1 MATKRDYY
9 DVLGIGKTAS
19 ADEIKKAYRKLAMK
33 FHPDRNADN
42 KEAAEKFKEVCEAY
56 EVLSDTDKR
65 HRYDQYGHA
74 GMKSAFGPGG
84 FDFGRDFSHM
94 QDIDLQDI
102 LGSFFGGGF
111 GDIFGG
117 GGGGGGRSRRSRN
130 PDAAQR
136 GDDLR
141 FDLEID
147 LEEAIFGSEREVDLN
162 INDACPTCRGTG
174 AASGSARETCRQC
187 GGHGVV
193 IVGGGFIQMR
203 QTCPVCHGEG
213 TIIRNPCKSCGGA
226 GRVKTPRHIALR
238 IPKGV
243 ETGSRLRLS
252 GKGESGLRGGEAGDL
267 YVVLHVR
274 DHELFQRQDDD
285 LACTVH
291 VSPLLAAL
299 GGEIEVPTPDGH
311 ARIRLPAG
319 TPNGKVFRLRD
330 KGMPN
335 LHGGV
340 GDLHVRVELEVPA
353 HLSSKQKRLLEEF
366 NAMAN
371 ADNFP
376 DAARQRKAAETFFA
390 RRDTLRKHAGH

>member
-1 MATKRDYY
+1 MANKRDYY
-9 DVLGIGKTAS
+9 EVLGVGKSAT

-33 FHPDRNADN
+33 HHPDRNPDN
-42 KEAAEKFKEVCEAY
+42 KDAAEKFKEICEAY

-65 HRYDQYGHA
+65 QRYDQYGHA

-84 FDFGRDFSHM
+84 VDFGRDFSHM
-94 QDIDLQDI
+94 QDMDLQDI

-117 GGGGGGRSRRSRN
+117 GGQRRSRN
-130 PDAAQR
+130 PNAPHR

-147 LEEAIFGSEREVDLN
+147 FEEALFGSEREVDLSV
-162 INDACPTCRGTG
+162 NDACETCHGTG
-174 AASGSARETCRQC
+174 AASGSSRETCRQC

-193 IVGGGFIQMR
+193 VVGGGFIQMR

-213 TIIRNPCKSCGGA
+213 SIIRSPCKKCGGT

-243 ETGSRLRLS
+243 ETGSRLRLT
-252 GKGESGLRGGEAGDL
+252 GKGESGLRGGPAGDL

-274 DHELFQRQDDD
+274 EHEVFQRQEDD
-285 LACTVH
+285 LACTVY
-291 VSPLLAAL
+291 VSPVLAAL

-311 ARIRLPAG
+311 ARIKLPAG

-335 LHGGV
+335 LNGGC
-340 GDLHVRVELEVPA
+340 GDLHLRVETEVPA
-353 HLSSKQKRLLEEF
+353 HLSSKQKRLFEEF
-366 NAMAN
+366 SALATP
-371 ADNFP
+371 DNFP
-376 DAARQRKAAETFFA
+376 EAAKQNKAVDTFFA
-390 RRDTLRKHAGH
+390 RRDALLKHTAK

>member
-1 MATKRDYY
+1 MANKRDYY
-9 DVLGIGKTAS
+9 EVLGVSKSAA

-33 FHPDRNADN
+33 HHPDRNPDN
-42 KEAAEKFKEVCEAY
+42 KDAAEKFKEICEAY

-65 HRYDQYGHA
+65 QRYDQYGHA

-94 QDIDLQDI
+94 QDMDLQDI

-117 GGGGGGRSRRSRN
+117 GGQRRSSN
-130 PDAAQR
+130 PNAAHR

-147 LEEAIFGSEREVDLN
+147 FEEALFGSEREVDLSV
-162 INDACPTCRGTG
+162 NDACETCRGTG
-174 AASGSARETCRQC
+174 AASGSSRETCRQC

-193 IVGGGFIQMR
+193 VVGGGFIQMR

-213 TIIRNPCKSCGGA
+213 TIIRNPCKKCNGT

-243 ETGSRLRLS
+243 ETGSRLRLT
-252 GKGESGLRGGEAGDL
+252 GKGESGLRGGPAGDL

-274 DHELFQRQDDD
+274 EHDVFQRQDDD

-291 VSPLLAAL
+291 VAPDIAAL
-299 GGEIEVPTPDGH
+299 GGDIEIPTPDGH
-311 ARIRLPAG
+311 ARIKLPAG
-319 TPNGKVFRLRD
+319 TPNGKVFRLRE
-330 KGMPN
+330 KGMPSLN
-335 LHGGV
+335 GGC
-340 GDLHVRVELEVPA
+340 GDLHVRVEIEVPT
-353 HLSSKQKRLLEEF
+353 HLSSKQKRVLEDF
-366 NAMAN
+366 ASLTTP
-371 ADNFP
+371 DNYP
-376 DAARQRKAAETFFA
+376 EATRQAKACDTFFA
-390 RRDTLRKHAGH
+390 RREALLKHTSK

>member
-9 DVLGIGKTAS
+9 DVLGLGKNAS
-19 ADEIKKAYRKLAMK
+19 AEEIKKAYRKLAMK
-33 FHPDRNADN
+33 YHPDRNPDN

-56 EVLSDTDKR
+56 EVLSDAGKR
-65 HRYDQYGHA
+65 QRYDQFGHE

-111 GDIFGG
+111 GDLFGG
-117 GGGGGGRSRRSRN
+117 GGGGRRRSRN
-130 PDAAQR
+130 PEAPQR

-147 LEEAIFGSEREVDLN
+147 LEEAIFGSEREVDLSVH
-162 INDACPTCRGTG
+162 DACPTCQGRGT
-174 AASGSARETCRQC
+174 ASGSGRETCRQC

-213 TIIRNPCKSCGGA
+213 TIIRNPCKTCGGA
-226 GRVKTPRHIALR
+226 GRVKVPRHLALR

-252 GKGESGLRGGEAGDL
+252 GKGESGLRGGSPGDL

-274 DHELFQRQDDD
+274 EHELFQRQDDD
-285 LACTVH
+285 LACTVF
-291 VSPLLAAL
+291 VSPVTATL
-299 GGEIEVPTPDGH
+299 GGDIDVPTPDGH
-311 ARIRLPAG
+311 ARIKLPAG

-335 LHGGV
+335 LNGGT
-340 GDLHVRVELEVPA
+340 GDLHVRVEIEVPVR
-353 HLSSKQKRLLEEF
+353 LSSRQKKALEEF
-366 NAMAN
+366 AGQTT

-376 DAARQRKAAETFFA
+376 ETAKQNKAADTFFA
-390 RRDTLRKHAGH
+390 RRDALRKHTSK

>member
-1 MATKRDYY
+1 MSTKRDYY
-9 DVLGIGKTAS
+9 EVLGVSKSAS
-19 ADEIKKAYRKLAMK
+19 ADEVKKAYRKLAMQY
-33 FHPDRNADN
+33 HPDRNPDN

-65 HRYDQYGHA
+65 QRYDQYGHA

-94 QDIDLQDI
+94 QDMDLQDI

-111 GDIFGG
+111 GDLFGG
-117 GGGGGGRSRRSRN
+117 GGGRQRSRN
-130 PDAAQR
+130 PNAAQR

-147 LEEAIFGSEREVDLN
+147 FEEALFGSGREVDLN
-162 INDACPTCRGTG
+162 VNDACEVCHGSG
-174 AASGSARETCRQC
+174 AASGSSRETCRQC

-193 IVGGGFIQMR
+193 VVGGGFIQMR

-213 TIIRNPCKSCGGA
+213 TIIRNPCKKCNGT
-226 GRVKTPRHIALR
+226 GRIKTPRHIALR

-252 GKGESGLRGGEAGDL
+252 GKGESGLRGGPSGDL

-274 DHELFQRQDDD
+274 EHDVFERQDDD

-291 VSPLLAAL
+291 VSPVIAAL
-299 GGEIEVPTPDGH
+299 GGDIEIPTPDGH
-311 ARIRLPAG
+311 ARIKLPAG
-319 TPNGKVFRLRD
+319 TPNGKVFRLRA
-330 KGMPN
+330 KGMPTLN
-335 LHGGV
+335 GGC
-340 GDLHVRVELEVPA
+340 GDLHVRVEIEVPS

-366 NAMAN
+366 ASQTTAE
-371 ADNFP
+371 NFP
-376 DAARQRKAAETFFA
+376 DAARQNKAIESFFA
-390 RRDTLRKHAGH
+390 RRDALHKHTSK

>member
-1 MATKRDYY
+1 MANKRDYY
-9 DVLGIGKTAS
+9 EVLGVSKSAT

-33 FHPDRNADN
+33 HHPDRNPDN
-42 KEAAEKFKEVCEAY
+42 KDAAEKFKEVCEAY
-56 EVLSDTDKR
+56 EVLSDTGKR
-65 HRYDQYGHA
+65 QRYDQYGHA

-94 QDIDLQDI
+94 QDMDLQDI

-117 GGGGGGRSRRSRN
+117 GGQRRSRSPN
-130 PDAAQR
+130 APHR

-147 LEEAIFGSEREVDLN
+147 FEEALFGSEREVDLSV
-162 INDACPTCRGTG
+162 NDACETCRGTG
-174 AASGSARETCRQC
+174 AASGSSRETCRQC

-213 TIIRNPCKSCGGA
+213 SIIRSPCKKCGGT

-243 ETGSRLRLS
+243 ETGSRLRLT
-252 GKGESGLRGGEAGDL
+252 GKGESGLRGGPAGDL

-274 DHELFQRQDDD
+274 EHEVFQRQEDD
-285 LACTVH
+285 LVCTVY
-291 VSPLLAAL
+291 VSPVLAAL
-299 GGEIEVPTPDGH
+299 GGEIEVPTPEGH
-311 ARIRLPAG
+311 ARIKLPAG

-335 LHGGV
+335 LNGGC
-340 GDLHVRVELEVPA
+340 GDLHLRVETEVPA
-353 HLSSKQKRLLEEF
+353 HLSSKQKRLFEEF
-366 NAMAN
+366 SALATP
-371 ADNFP
+371 DNFP
-376 DAARQRKAAETFFA
+376 EAAKQNKAVDTFFA
-390 RRDTLRKHAGH
+390 RRDALLKHTAK